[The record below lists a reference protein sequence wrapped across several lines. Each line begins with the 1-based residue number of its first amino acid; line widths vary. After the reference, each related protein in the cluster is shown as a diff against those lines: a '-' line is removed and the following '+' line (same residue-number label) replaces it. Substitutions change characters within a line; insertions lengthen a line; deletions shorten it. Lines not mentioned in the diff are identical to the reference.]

1 MGYCTVRYITVVYST
16 VQYNT
21 VQYSTIHYTCR
32 GDHTHHHTQTQRLP
46 LLPLCPVSPEE
57 TLLLPSPPEQRPGV
71 LVLHFSTFRN
81 KIHLNQNYE
90 IHFNENYE
98 IWKICHIFGNFYIIK
113 KNDDGKNFPFPFLE
127 KKKKEGGKNFP
138 FPFLEKKKKKK
149 KKS

>member
-1 MGYCTVRYITVVYST
+1 MG
-16 VQYNT
+16 
-21 VQYSTIHYTCR
+21 
-32 GDHTHHHTQTQRLP
+32 THHLP

-90 IHFNENYE
+90 IHLNENYE

-113 KNDDGKNFPFPFLE
+113 KKRRR
-127 KKKKEGGKNFP
+127 KKISLPLFWVK
-138 FPFLEKKKKKK
+138 KKKKKK

>member
-1 MGYCTVRYITVVYST
+1 MGT
-16 VQYNT
+16 Q
-21 VQYSTIHYTCR
+21 
-32 GDHTHHHTQTQRLP
+32 THHLP

-90 IHFNENYE
+90 IHLNENYE

-113 KNDDGKNFPFPFLE
+113 KRTMTE
-127 KKKKEGGKNFP
+127 KISRSRFWG
-138 FPFLEKKKKKK
+138 EKKKKKK

>member
-1 MGYCTVRYITVVYST
+1 MG
-16 VQYNT
+16 
-21 VQYSTIHYTCR
+21 H
-32 GDHTHHHTQTQRLP
+32 LP

-81 KIHLNQNYE
+81 KIHLN
-90 IHFNENYE
+90 ENYE

-113 KNDDGKNFPFPFLE
+113 KNDDGKNFPFPFLV
-127 KKKKEGGKNFP
+127 KKKKKKKKKGGKNFP
-138 FPFLEKKKKKK
+138 LPFFVKKKKKKK